1 MFSIYYNKNNNSKL
15 FEHLEKHDFEKVQNF
30 VPLYL
35 NYFNLDEKNYNS
47 INLNQRFNIQ
57 SILKQNSNNC
67 FNITC
72 LDNSNNKIKVD
83 SFFKFSPLLDPVKF
97 MVGKY
102 KNITKETMTKLPQLN
117 NDNIHAKVLD
127 KNNSA
132 YVDSFFSYLTSQLYH
147 KVGFTHGLDF
157 YGSFLGIKNELKLNV
172 YDDLEYLF
180 DSDFFHK
187 QKNQLFDMDDIDEE
201 RLIEG
206 DTRNYR
212 KKIVVE
218 NEDINVDIQ
227 TIDNNF
233 MEEVFEL
240 TQENLEKHNN
250 ELKEEYSVKNNKNLE
265 NKSEKRS
272 NSTCSSR
279 TSNTSNN
286 EETSSDESNELESC
300 ENSQLSEYSSLSEE
314 NIYAIIKNFPV
325 QIICLEK
332 MDNTLDSLL
341 DNEGNNKTNNLELS
355 NKEWS
360 SCLFQIIMILITY
373 QKIFDFTH
381 NDLHT
386 NNIMF
391 QKTDRKFINYKYN
404 NIYYR
409 VPTFGRIYK
418 IIDFGRA
425 IYSFNGKTICSDS
438 YHPKGDAATQY
449 NFEPYFNEKK
459 PRLKPNKSFDL
470 CRLACSL
477 YDFFVDDIENE
488 NKIKNPIAKLIIKWT
503 KDDKGRNI
511 LYKNNGEERYPDF
524 KLYKMIVRTVHQ
536 HVPENELSNT
546 LFSQYKSSKKK
557 IKKAK
562 IINIDKME
570 PMI

>member
-1 MFSIYYNKNNNSKL
+1 MFSIYYNKNNNSTL
-15 FEHLEKHDFEKVQNF
+15 FEHLEKNDFQKVQNF

-47 INLNQRFNIQ
+47 INLNQKYKIQ

-72 LDNSNNKIKVD
+72 LDNSNNKIKVE

-102 KNITKETMTKLPQLN
+102 KNITKEKLTALPQLTN
-117 NDNIHAKVLD
+117 ENVHAKVLD

-147 KVGFTHGLDF
+147 KIGFTHGLDF

-187 QKNQLFDMDDIDEE
+187 QKNKLFDMDDIDEE

-212 KKIVVE
+212 KKIIVQ
-218 NEDINVDIQ
+218 NQDINLEIQ

-233 MEEVFEL
+233 LDEVFEL

-250 ELKEEYSVKNNKNLE
+250 ELKEEYSVINEKNIE
-265 NKSEKRS
+265 SKSEKRT

-279 TSNTSNN
+279 TSNTSN
-286 EETSSDESNELESC
+286 SDEEEEEDSQESGLESC

-314 NIYAIIKNFPV
+314 NIYALIKNFPV

-341 DNEGNNKTNNLELS
+341 DDDERDEEEKLS
-355 NKEWS
+355 TKEWT

-391 QKTDRKFINYKYN
+391 QKTDKKFINYKYN
-404 NIYYR
+404 NTYYR
-409 VPTFGRIYK
+409 VPTYGRIYK

-425 IYSFNGKTICSDS
+425 IYSFDGKTICSDS

-449 NFEPYFNEKK
+449 NFEPYFNDKK

-536 HVPENELSNT
+536 HVPENELSEQ

-557 IKKAK
+557 IKKGK
-562 IINIDKME
+562 ILNIDKME
-570 PMI
+570 TMI

>member
-286 EETSSDESNELESC
+286 EEISSDESNELESC

-536 HVPENELSNT
+536 HVPENELSNS

-557 IKKAK
+557 IKKGK